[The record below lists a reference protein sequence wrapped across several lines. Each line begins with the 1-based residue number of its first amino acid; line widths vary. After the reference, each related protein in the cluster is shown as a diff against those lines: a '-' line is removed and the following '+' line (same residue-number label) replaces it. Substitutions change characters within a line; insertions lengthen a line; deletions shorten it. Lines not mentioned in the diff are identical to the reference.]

1 MTLSARFRPLNGSP
15 HVRAVALAFFVT
27 FLWSTSWVLIKL
39 GLKDIPALTFA
50 GLRYMLA
57 FFCLLPFAIR
67 AGHVT
72 TLRRLST
79 GAWLRLIVLGLLL
92 YSVTQGAMFLS
103 LFYLPAVTTSLLL
116 SFTTVVVAL
125 LGLALLKE
133 QPTWMQ
139 WGGTALYLVGVL
151 VYFYPAQIPAG
162 EVIGLIVAGVCVLGN
177 ALSTTLG
184 RHINHNGTLEPMTVT
199 FVSMGIG
206 SVVLLASG
214 IAMQGLPRLTIT
226 HWGIIAWL
234 AAVNSAL
241 AYTLWNRTLRTLAAV
256 ESSII
261 NNTML
266 FQITLLAWV
275 FLGEQLTWQKVM
287 GMVVAALG
295 TLAVQIRKQS

>member
-1 MTLSARFRPLNGSP
+1 
-15 HVRAVALAFFVT
+15 
-27 FLWSTSWVLIKL
+27 
-39 GLKDIPALTFA
+39 
-50 GLRYMLA
+50 
-57 FFCLLPFAIR
+57 
-67 AGHVT
+67 
-72 TLRRLST
+72 
-79 GAWLRLIVLGLLL
+79 
-92 YSVTQGAMFLS
+92 
-103 LFYLPAVTTSLLL
+103 VTTSLLL

-162 EVIGLIVAGVCVLGN
+162 EVIGLTVAGVCVLGN

-226 HWGIIAWL
+226 HWGIIA
-234 AAVNSAL
+234 
-241 AYTLWNRTLRTLAAV
+241 
-256 ESSII
+256 
-261 NNTML
+261 
-266 FQITLLAWV
+266 
-275 FLGEQLTWQKVM
+275 
-287 GMVVAALG
+287 
-295 TLAVQIRKQS
+295 